1 MRRLHLA
8 TRVFIA
14 NSALLTL
21 TILATSISLL
31 YNATTAAQD
40 QAQASAEQLAEL
52 ISYKFADIG
61 EISLTNVIRTVDAT
75 LDDPMTAQARIAA
88 HLTEAA
94 EAANYDVDIVN
105 DILTSITD
113 ETVLDEFWITDQEGF
128 SYLTNV
134 LGSDGLPVPFRFDPD
149 PAVQPQASKFWTL
162 LDAPLDGME
171 VITQPA
177 QVREIDNSVY
187 KYVGVGGTDHSRI
200 VQVGNELDFGDQEIL
215 SSTFTSQRTDV
226 SAIIEGILGK
236 HMRAEAVILDRFV
249 GAAEAADWSVDVIND
264 RIRLIAATTNIGEIR
279 VLDNG
284 GVLTYT
290 SVESSEAASTMPYPE
305 DIDLLAG
312 GGNRVVDHA
321 TEPHAVDGTA
331 YKYVSILG
339 RDNARVVQVGVPIE
353 SSSGNILYAVYQ
365 EEADILISSG
375 NPHAIW
381 VVNLERDVAARAFVD
396 GQSEEEIDA
405 LTRSFGDRARALLD
419 SIAAGGTVIT
429 TDLGLLS
436 REDRGIW
443 VAAPFITT
451 GGIQIGGIVFFV
463 NLDSIAQLVYSEARQ
478 TAIIALLLLAF
489 TAVATFFGVRLLTRP
504 IETIAAAARD
514 VELGNQPNQE
524 AMAPVI
530 RRTDEIGSLATVF
543 LDMSVQ
549 VFNREEH
556 LETLVSERT
565 KELRKTLQQLSRA
578 HDAIRKD
585 LEMAKQVQSA
595 LVREGNVDLRT
606 FLASSRMT
614 PAQRVGGDFVDFLEP
629 SDGTLFITIGDVSGK
644 GVAAALFMAASQAAI
659 KFAVAERIETI
670 SAIAEEANRRL
681 CSQNPMGLF
690 VTCILAMVDLKHGT
704 IDYVSAGHES
714 PFVIHTDNKLRSL
727 PLTGGLAMGLMD
739 DFPYSSNS
747 ITLEPGETLFLYTD
761 GLTDMVNLDGDL
773 YGKERLEKSLDFVS
787 MQMPEDIVNHVWT
800 DIGSFSVGTAPA
812 DDMTCLVLHRKEH
825 PDHA

>member
-1 MRRLHLA
+1 MRRLNLA

-21 TILATSISLL
+21 TILATSVSLL

-52 ISYKFADIG
+52 ISHTFADIG

-75 LDDPMTAQARIAA
+75 LDDPMTAQARISA

-94 EAANYDVDIVN
+94 EAANYNVN
-105 DILTSITD
+105 TINEILTSITD
-113 ETVLDEFWITDQEGF
+113 ETVLDEFWITDEEGF

-134 LGSDGLPVPFRFDPD
+134 LGQNGLPVPFRFSPD
-149 PAVQPQASKFWTL
+149 PAVQPQASKFWVL

-236 HMRAEAVILDRFV
+236 HMRVEAVILDRFV
-249 GAAEAADWSVDVIND
+249 GAAEAAGWSAEVIND
-264 RIRLIAATTNIGEIR
+264 RLQLIAATTNIGEIR
-279 VLDNG
+279 VLDADG
-284 GVLTYT
+284 ALTYT
-290 SVESSEAASTMPYPE
+290 SMESSEAASNMPYAE
-305 DIDLLAG
+305 DIDLLVG
-312 GGNRVVDHA
+312 ESDRVVEHA
-321 TEPHAVDGTA
+321 TEPHAADSIA

-339 RDNARVVQVGVPIE
+339 RNNARVVQVGVPIE

-365 EEADILISSG
+365 EEAEILISSG

-381 VVNLERDVAARAFVD
+381 VVNLERDVAAKAFVD
-396 GQSEEEIDA
+396 GQSEEEVAA
-405 LTRSFGDRARALLD
+405 LTGFFENRAPVLLD

-443 VAAPFITT
+443 VAAPFVTA
-451 GGIQIGGIVFFV
+451 GGIQIGGFVFFV
-463 NLDSIAQLVYSEARQ
+463 NLDNIAQLVYSEARQ

-514 VELGNQPNQE
+514 VELGNQPNHE

-549 VFNREEH
+549 VFNREEQ

-578 HDAIRKD
+578 HDAIRQD

-595 LVREGNVDLRT
+595 LVREGNVDLKT

-629 SDGTLFITIGDVSGK
+629 SDGTLFIAIGDVSGK

-670 SAIAEEANRRL
+670 SAIAEEANNRL

-690 VTCILAMVDLKHGT
+690 VTCILAMVDLKKGT
-704 IDYVSAGHES
+704 VDYVSAGHES
-714 PFVIHTDNKLRSL
+714 PYVIDNDSKLRSI
-727 PLTGGLAMGLMD
+727 PLTGGVAMGLME
-739 DFPYSSNS
+739 DFPYSSDS

-761 GLTDMVNLDGDL
+761 GLTDMVNLDGEL
-773 YGKERLEKSLDFVS
+773 YGKERLGKSLDSVS
-787 MQMPEDIVNHVWT
+787 KEIPEDIVNHIWA

-825 PDHA
+825 SDHA